1 MAGITDVPFRELVWK
16 LGAGLVVAEMT
27 SANPELWNTRT
38 SRLRREALV
47 GVRPRVVQIAGA
59 DPSWVA
65 EAAKREADA
74 GADIVDVNMGCPAK
88 KVCNQAAGSALLRDE
103 TLVGRILSAAVA
115 AVSVPV
121 TVKIRT
127 GWSPERRNGVA
138 IARIAQD
145 AGVASIAVHGRTRAC
160 RFVGDVEYETIA
172 AIKAAVTIPV
182 FANGDIIC
190 VDDAR
195 RVLAATGADGV
206 LIGRAAL
213 GAPWLPGDVAEAL
226 AGCSPRM
233 RSTDEI
239 FGIIVAHLLHM
250 HAFYGEEHGVRMARK
265 HVKAYLQRLQIDAD
279 RIRAFNALAT
289 ACDQLRFF
297 DGFEATDMRMKAA

>member
-65 EAAKREADA
+65 EAAQREADA

-103 TLVGRILSAAVA
+103 TLVARILSAAVA

-182 FANGDIIC
+182 FANGDITC

-226 AGCSPRM
+226 AGRSPRA

-279 RIRAFNALAT
+279 RIRKFNALET

-297 DGFEATDMRMKAA
+297 DGFDATDIRMKAA